1 MVKIRL
7 RRMGTK
13 ARPFYRIVVAKSTAA
28 RDGAFVEVIGTCNP
42 LTRPKQ
48 ITLKSDRALHWLMNG
63 AQPTET
69 VAFLLK
75 QEGVLD
81 KYFEARPAM
90 KSKFK
95 SLDKRTAA
103 TSKRSVMEP
112 TSAKAAPAEVVAPVE
127 AAAPQ
132 VEAVAEEPIPADEA
146 IVPVEAQAEEEPM
159 VEEVPVV
166 DEPVAHEEAEV
177 AAEGAA
183 ELAEAEAPAAE
194 GESEEKAPE

>member
-13 ARPFYRIVVAKSTAA
+13 ARPFYRIVIAKSTAA

-48 ITLKSDRALHWLMNG
+48 IKLNGDRALHWLMQG
-63 AQPTET
+63 AQPTQT

-81 KYFEARPAM
+81 KFFDARPGA
-90 KSKFK
+90 KGKFK

-112 TSAKAAPAEVVAPVE
+112 VATKAPVTEPKVEEKAEEPIPAEE
-127 AAAPQ
+127 AIVP
-132 VEAVAEEPIPADEA
+132 VEAVAEEPVI
-146 IVPVEAQAEEEPM
+146 
-159 VEEVPVV
+159 EEVPVV
-166 DEPVAHEEAEV
+166 EDPVISEESEV
-177 AAEGAA
+177 AAEGAV
-183 ELAEAEAPAAE
+183 ELAEAEAPLAE
-194 GESEEKAPE
+194 AETEEKPAE

>member
-48 ITLKSDRALHWLMNG
+48 ISLNGERALHWLMNG

-69 VAFLLK
+69 VAYLLK

-81 KYFEARPAM
+81 KYFEARPGM

-103 TSKRSVMEP
+103 TSKRSIMEP
-112 TSAKAAPAEVVAPVE
+112 TTPKAAPAETKPEVK
-127 AAAPQ
+127 
-132 VEAVAEEPIPADEA
+132 AEEEQIPADEA
-146 IVPVEAQAEEEPM
+146 IVPVEAKVEEEP
-159 VEEVPVV
+159 VIEEVPVV
-166 DEPVAHEEAEV
+166 DEPVPSQEAEV

-183 ELAEAEAPAAE
+183 ELGETEAPSAE
-194 GESEEKAPE
+194 GESEEKPAE